1 MPASP
6 YRILVVDD
14 NPATLYSTCRVL
26 RGAGFELIQ
35 ATTGSEAL
43 ERAMLGPDLIVLD
56 VELPDIDGFAVCR
69 RLREQS
75 STRRTPVI
83 HLSATFVS
91 DVSKVEGLEA
101 GADGYLTHPVE
112 PPVLV
117 ATVNAFLRA
126 REAETALRTSE
137 AKFRAMFDQALLGI
151 SLLSLD
157 LEITEANPKLCQI
170 LGYDR
175 NDLVEADL
183 RSLLAADA
191 DIHEMVVRRELAANS
206 VFRGTLPLCRRDG
219 SVVQTDWIVTVYTSS
234 GISLAMIVDA
244 TERLRIE
251 SEREQLLAS
260 ERAART
266 ASEQANR
273 IKDDFLATLSH
284 ELRTPLSAILGWAQI
299 FRIGRCSVS
308 EVIQGAEVIERNA
321 NIQTQL
327 ISDLLDV
334 SRITSGKLRL
344 DTQILMPAEIV
355 ASAMESVAAAAEAR
369 GIQLRQSLDTAAG
382 PILADSSRLQQVVW
396 NLINNAV
403 KFTPKGGC
411 VDVTLRRADSSVE
424 IEVRDNGQGIAAEF
438 LPFIF
443 DRFRQGDAT
452 TRRGH
457 GGLGLGLSIVKQLVE
472 LHGGSVSGQSE
483 GVDLGAT
490 FIVTLPITG
499 LQFVAETEA
508 DLSKPQPL
516 QSELAFGHID
526 LSDLKVLIVD
536 DDDDTRRL
544 IQRVLQECGAEATT
558 ASNVVEALISVDVF
572 RPNLLISDIGMPGR
586 DGYDLIQEIR
596 ARSYTPETLP
606 AIALTAF
613 ARSEDRERALNAG
626 YQSHL
631 RKPVDPSVL
640 LRYVQSLRPQT

>member
-411 VDVTLRRADSSVE
+411 VDVTLRRADSLVE

-516 QSELAFGHID
+516 RSELAFGHID

>member
-355 ASAMESVAAAAEAR
+355 ASAMESVAAAAAAR

-424 IEVRDNGQGIAAEF
+424 IEVRDNGQGIVAEF

>member
-424 IEVRDNGQGIAAEF
+424 IEVRDNGQGIVAEF